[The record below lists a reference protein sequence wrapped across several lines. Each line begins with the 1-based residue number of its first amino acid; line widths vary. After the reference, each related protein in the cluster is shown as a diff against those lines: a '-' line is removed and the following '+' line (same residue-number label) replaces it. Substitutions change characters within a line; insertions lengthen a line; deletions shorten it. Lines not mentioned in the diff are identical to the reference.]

1 LHEFCTIFHEV
12 CPGAAPALAFAL
24 PRLREN
30 SEVLVKINRV
40 LLSCAALFFA
50 LPARADGI
58 GERND
63 PDSEAGEGGGM
74 LWVEGEGDEPWLAP
88 QVSTE
93 VDLVVTG
100 MIARAR
106 VEQVFENPSE
116 EAVEAVYVFP
126 LPDDA
131 AVDGLTLTVGERRI
145 VGEVRERE
153 DAERRYERAANAG
166 KKASLVSQERP
177 NVFTTSVANIGPG
190 ELVSVRIT
198 YQQDVRYDH
207 GEFSLLFPST
217 LTPRYNPGGRRED
230 AAAPLLGALGKRMP
244 AVAGSRVPGVTGSRV
259 LDAARIT
266 PPVLLDGSG
275 PLFDVKVALDAGFS
289 LETIDSPSHAID
301 VDRSPSGSVA
311 ISLGEGPVIADRD
324 FRLRWRPKA
333 SKAPSAAVFTEE
345 FAGERYALLMLVPP
359 QAGAEQAPS
368 LPRETTF
375 VIDTSGSMA
384 GTSITQAVASL
395 RTGLAA
401 LAPGDSF
408 NVIEFNSSAQRLFDT
423 SRPASRENVA
433 RALEWVEGL
442 RADGGTEILDALQ
455 LALGAPGRSERVQ
468 QVVFITDG
476 SVGNEDELF
485 RFIRERLGERRLF
498 TVGIGSAPNRH
509 FMRGAARFGR
519 GAFTEVSSLADVSTQ
534 LDALWAKLDAPVMRD
549 VALQWQGATPET
561 WPRRAPDLYRGE
573 PLVLLAKLG
582 RDTRAASLSG
592 VLAGQPFT
600 LPIALDRP
608 ARESGIH
615 RLWARRQIEALMDA
629 AVEGRD
635 EASIRAAVVPLA
647 LRHHLVSKY
656 TSLVAVDTRASVD
669 GRAPRASVGVA
680 LPAGNEMFGQLPQ
693 TATPGPFC
701 LVFGALSFVA
711 SVVVQRRIIL

>member
-1 LHEFCTIFHEV
+1 LHEFCTIFQEV
-12 CPGAAPALAFAL
+12 LLGAARALAFAL
-24 PRLREN
+24 PRLIEN
-30 SEVLVKINRV
+30 SEVLVKINPV
-40 LLSCAALFFA
+40 LWCCAALFCA
-50 LPARADGI
+50 LPARADGV
-58 GERND
+58 GDSND
-63 PDSEAGEGGGM
+63 SSDEGGGM

-93 VDLVVTG
+93 LDLVVTG

-106 VEQVFENPSE
+106 VEQVFENPSD

-131 AVDGLTLTVGERRI
+131 AVDGLIMTVGERRI

-198 YQQDVRYDH
+198 YQQGVRYDQ

-217 LTPRYNPGGRRED
+217 LTPRYNPGGARHGD
-230 AAAPLLGALGKRMP
+230 AGTPLLGALDKG
-244 AVAGSRVPGVTGSRV
+244 VPGVARSRLPGVSGSRV

-275 PLFDVKVALDAGFS
+275 PLFDVTVALDAGLP
-289 LETIDSPSHAID
+289 LETIESPSHAID
-301 VDRSPSGSVA
+301 IDRSSSGRVA
-311 ISLGEGPVIADRD
+311 ITLSEGPMLADRD

-333 SKAPSAAVFTEE
+333 SAAPSAAVFSEE
-345 FAGERYALLMLVPP
+345 FAGERYALLMVVPP
-359 QAGAEQAPS
+359 QASAEGAPS

-384 GTSITQAVASL
+384 GTSIAQAVASL

-401 LAPGDSF
+401 LGPGDSF

-442 RADGGTEILDALQ
+442 RADGGTEIQAALQ
-455 LALGAPGRSERVQ
+455 LALAAPGPSDRVQ

-519 GAFTEVSSLADVSTQ
+519 GAFTEVSSLADVATQ
-534 LDALWAKLDAPVMRD
+534 LDGLWAKLDAPIMRD
-549 VALQWQGATPET
+549 VALDWHGATPET

-582 RDTRAASLSG
+582 RDTRGATLTG
-592 VLAGQPFT
+592 TLAGQRFT
-600 LPIALDRP
+600 QPVALDRA

-635 EASIRAAVVPLA
+635 EASIRASVVPLA

-656 TSLVAVDTRASVD
+656 TSLVAVDARASAD
-669 GRAPRASVGVA
+669 GRAPRASVGLA

-693 TATPGPFC
+693 TGTPGPFC